1 MARFDILGLQYFT
14 DGGELLGGGKLNF
27 YETGTTTR
35 KDTFSDAAM
44 TIANTNP
51 VTLDADGRAPNIF
64 FAGLAKC
71 VLTDSAGAILE
82 TRDPVGDDSASK
94 NGFPTWA
101 ADVTY
106 SFNQPVSASDG
117 YIYTSLV
124 NSNIGND
131 PISSPTDWQL
141 LAKTIGFDDTNNGYV
156 YVVDT
161 AEPLKINAVP
171 KSTINT
177 LVPISTV
184 TASNVATVDF
194 TGLDGTYEHYQ
205 IVITNAIPVTDGVY
219 FYLRTSS
226 DNGATFESGAGA
238 YRFNVNVQ
246 TDAAQIE
253 LGPTSLIGNNGAA
266 ENGWKGVINFFNPSG
281 GTYSQ
286 FIWQYTSIDTTT
298 NMQNLS
304 GAARA
309 PNATVNA
316 LRFFFSSGNIASGT
330 FTLYGVRTS

>member
-1 MARFDILGLQYFT
+1 MANYT
-14 DGGELLGGGKLNF
+14 KLTNF
-27 YETGTTTR
+27 AAKDALTTG
-35 KDTFSDAAM
+35 D
-44 TIANTNP
+44 
-51 VTLDADGRAPNIF
+51 
-64 FAGLAKC
+64 
-71 VLTDSAGAILE
+71 
-82 TRDPVGDDSASK
+82 
-94 NGFPTWA
+94 
-101 ADVTY
+101 
-106 SFNQPVSASDG
+106 
-117 YIYTSLV
+117 
-124 NSNIGND
+124 
-131 PISSPTDWQL
+131 
-141 LAKTIGFDDTNNGYV
+141 
-156 YVVDT
+156 
-161 AEPLKINAVP
+161 PLKIVRG
-171 KSTINT
+171 TEINT
-177 LVPISTV
+177 EFDNVSTAIATKQDSDAELTAIAGLTSAANKLPYFTGSGTAAVTDLSAFGRTLIDDADAAAARTTLGVVQTYTPISTV

-194 TGLDGTYEHYQ
+194 TGLDSTYEHYQ
-205 IVITNAIPVTDGVY
+205 IVVTNAIPVTDGVY

-238 YRFNVNVQ
+238 YRFNVNAQ

-253 LGPTSLIGNNGAA
+253 LGPTNLIGNDGAA

-309 PNATVNA
+309 PNAAVNA

>member
-1 MARFDILGLQYFT
+1 
-14 DGGELLGGGKLNF
+14 
-27 YETGTTTR
+27 
-35 KDTFSDAAM
+35 
-44 TIANTNP
+44 
-51 VTLDADGRAPNIF
+51 
-64 FAGLAKC
+64 
-71 VLTDSAGAILE
+71 
-82 TRDPVGDDSASK
+82 
-94 NGFPTWA
+94 
-101 ADVTY
+101 
-106 SFNQPVSASDG
+106 VSASDG

-124 NSNIGND
+124 NNNIGND
-131 PISSPTDWQL
+131 PISSAAEWQL

-161 AEPLKINAVP
+161 AEPLKINAVA
-171 KSTINT
+171 KSTLNT
-177 LVPISTV
+177 LVPLSSV

-194 TGLDGTYEHYQ
+194 TGLTSTYEHYQ

-226 DNGATFESGAGA
+226 DNGSTFESGAGA
-238 YRFNVNVQ
+238 YRFNVNAQ
-246 TDAAQIE
+246 TDASQIE
-253 LGPTSLIGNNGAA
+253 LGPTSLIGNNGAV

-298 NMQNLS
+298 NMTNLS

-316 LRFFFSSGNIASGT
+316 LRFFFSSGNVLSGT